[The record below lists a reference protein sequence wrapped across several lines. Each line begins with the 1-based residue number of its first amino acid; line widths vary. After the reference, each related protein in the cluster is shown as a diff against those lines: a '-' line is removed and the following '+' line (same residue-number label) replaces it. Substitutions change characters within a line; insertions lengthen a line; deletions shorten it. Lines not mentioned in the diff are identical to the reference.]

1 MDQIALSLLLAV
13 ICLILAVK
21 GWIYQTRCEFLEME
35 MKKLIARLN
44 KCAGQSTDR
53 YLEGE

>member
-21 GWIYQTRCEFLEME
+21 GWIYQTRCEFLEAE
-35 MKKLIARLN
+35 NKRLLAQRKK
-44 KCAGQSTDR
+44 AGQSTDR